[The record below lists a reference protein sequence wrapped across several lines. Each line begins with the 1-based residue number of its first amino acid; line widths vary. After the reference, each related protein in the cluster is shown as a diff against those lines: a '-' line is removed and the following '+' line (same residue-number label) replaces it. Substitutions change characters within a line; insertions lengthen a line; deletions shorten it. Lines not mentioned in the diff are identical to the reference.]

1 MLNTKFIKD
10 VFKCL
15 LRNTISPYF
24 GKQKFVTEYYVK
36 LEYWTYSKYSPR
48 YKYLGCYHMNTSCS
62 DIQLS
67 EHIVCSGKCL
77 SAPMDADKF
86 LQEHTVCANKTEL

>member
-1 MLNTKFIKD
+1 
-10 VFKCL
+10 
-15 LRNTISPYF
+15 
-24 GKQKFVTEYYVK
+24 
-36 LEYWTYSKYSPR
+36 
-48 YKYLGCYHMNTSCS
+48 MNTSCS

-86 LQEHTVCANKTEL
+86 LQEHTVCANKAELNFIAQPKVKPVSSASTHTFDLVVQSLVLS

>member
-1 MLNTKFIKD
+1 
-10 VFKCL
+10 
-15 LRNTISPYF
+15 
-24 GKQKFVTEYYVK
+24 
-36 LEYWTYSKYSPR
+36 
-48 YKYLGCYHMNTSCS
+48 MNTSCS

-86 LQEHTVCANKTEL
+86 LQEHTVCANKTELKLIINLSNKQN